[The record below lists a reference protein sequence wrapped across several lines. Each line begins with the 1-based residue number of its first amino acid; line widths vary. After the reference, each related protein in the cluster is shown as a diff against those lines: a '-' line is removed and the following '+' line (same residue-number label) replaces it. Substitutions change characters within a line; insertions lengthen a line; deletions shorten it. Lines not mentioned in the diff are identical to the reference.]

1 MNIQEIVNIP
11 KPYKAKNSK
20 NYSGIDII
28 YDERVMFTLPNGY
41 GNLYMIIVSALNGA
55 FLEGCFYR
63 DKMNDKLDLGEYP
76 KW

>member
-1 MNIQEIVNIP
+1 
-11 KPYKAKNSK
+11 
-20 NYSGIDII
+20 
-28 YDERVMFTLPNGY
+28 MFTLPNGY
-41 GNLYMIIVSALNGA
+41 GNLHMIIVSALNGA